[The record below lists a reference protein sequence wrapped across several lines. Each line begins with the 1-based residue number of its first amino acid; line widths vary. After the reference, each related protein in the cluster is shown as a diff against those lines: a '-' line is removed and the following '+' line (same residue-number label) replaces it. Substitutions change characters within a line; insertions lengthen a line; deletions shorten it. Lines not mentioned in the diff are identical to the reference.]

1 MHPTLSVVMPN
12 YNHGRF
18 VEGALEAIAA
28 QSFDSV
34 EIVVVDDH
42 STDNSVEVIER
53 FGRGRS
59 HFVFLRNESNQG
71 AVSSFSRGRAA
82 ASGDYVY
89 LAAADDV
96 VLPGL
101 FEKSMDLLTRYPG
114 AGVATALVRIIDE
127 DGTDR
132 GPDKSPKVRATA
144 SYLGPSEVRTVLA
157 RRGLFATG
165 NTCIYR
171 RGALD
176 EFGAFDP
183 ELEGFYDGFLA
194 HAIAAKHGACFIPE
208 PLVCWR
214 RMPTGFSQLPGT
226 DVRKSMRIVNYA
238 AGLMRTTHK
247 DLFPEAFVREY
258 ERRAAYRTGLDVATR
273 TNERPEQAIGQ
284 IRLLFADKPIF
295 LGSVFLL
302 LFRISGSFW
311 LLRRCLQVAY
321 LLTPS
326 FVFEKVRSWRES
338 G

>member
-18 VEGALEAIAA
+18 VKGALEAIAA
-28 QSFDSV
+28 QSFASV

-42 STDNSVEVIER
+42 STDNSLEVIER

-59 HFVFLRNESNQG
+59 QFLLLKNDSNQG
-71 AVSSFSRGRAA
+71 AVASFSKGRAA
-82 ASGDYVY
+82 ASGDYLY
-89 LAAADDV
+89 LAAADDL

-101 FEKSMDLLTRYPG
+101 FEKSIKLLTSHPE
-114 AGVATALVRIIDE
+114 AGVSSALVRIIAE

-132 GPDKSPKVRATA
+132 GLDKSPKIRPEA
-144 SYLGPSEVRTVLA
+144 SYLNPSEVRMVLK

-171 RGALD
+171 RGAMD
-176 EFGAFDP
+176 AFGPFDP
-183 ELEGFYDGFLA
+183 DLEGFYDGFMA

-226 DVRKSMRIVNYA
+226 DVRKAMRIVNYA
-238 AGLMRTTHK
+238 AGLMRTTHR
-247 DLFPEAFVREY
+247 DLFPETFIVEY
-258 ERRAAYRTGLDVATR
+258 ERRAAYSAGLDVARR
-273 TNERPEQAIGQ
+273 TTEHPDQAVEQ
-284 IRLLFADKPIF
+284 IRLLFADKPVF
-295 LGSVFLL
+295 LASLFLL

-311 LLRRCLQVAY
+311 LLRRCLQTAY

-326 FVFEKVRSWRES
+326 FVFEKVRSWRETT
-338 G
+338 